1 MPSNLVVEYENLI
14 YSMTHY
20 FEGYSSKEDLFQ
32 VGVIGLMQAYKK
44 FDPSMNTKFSTY
56 AYPYILGEMKK
67 YIREDKGIKISRDI
81 TRLYL
86 KIEKANILLSQQ
98 LMREP
103 TTFELAQFLNIPE
116 SYVIE
121 AIKSI
126 NVLESIDKP
135 IITDGKEI
143 TLHDTIG
150 EKRKVDIDTLI
161 ALRQELTSLSPE
173 EYDLIK
179 ARYME
184 DLTQSETAELLGM
197 SQVQVSRGEQKVLGK
212 LKNRLVA

>member
-1 MPSNLVVEYENLI
+1 MSDNLVMEYENLI
-14 YSMTHY
+14 YSIAHY

-32 VGVIGLMQAYKK
+32 VGFIGLIKAYNK
-44 FDPSMNTKFSTY
+44 FDPNMNTKFSSY
-56 AYPYILGEMKK
+56 AFSYILGEMKK

-81 TRLYL
+81 TKLYL

-103 TTFELAQFLNIPE
+103 TTYELSKFLDIPE
-116 SYVIE
+116 GYVIE

-135 IITDGKEI
+135 IITDGKEM

-161 ALRQELTSLSPE
+161 ALKQELSSLSND
-173 EYDLIK
+173 EYELIK
-179 ARYME
+179 ARYIK
-184 DLTQSETAELLGM
+184 DLTQTETAKLLGM
-197 SQVQVSRGEQKVLGK
+197 SQIQVSRGEQKVLVK
-212 LKNRLVA
+212 LKDRLVA